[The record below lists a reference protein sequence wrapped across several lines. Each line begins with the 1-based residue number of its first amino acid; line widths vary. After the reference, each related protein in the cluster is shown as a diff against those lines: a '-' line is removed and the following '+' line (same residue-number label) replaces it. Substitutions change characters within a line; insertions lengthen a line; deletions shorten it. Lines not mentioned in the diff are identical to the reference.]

1 MYILNSWSILFGFSF
16 ILTFGGEDSVLLTN
30 TVRRK
35 YWDFSNH
42 FMVSMDSV
50 RFPSREQRSHE
61 KKSAGPFDIGGKQ
74 QELHLDIANKTEARE
89 RTSHRGPPQCGGIHH
104 CQRTH

>member
-1 MYILNSWSILFGFSF
+1 MATVSIRPAYTGLSPIFTTQSYI
-16 ILTFGGEDSVLLTN
+16 TMCT
-30 TVRRK
+30 
-35 YWDFSNH
+35 
-42 FMVSMDSV
+42 V

-74 QELHLDIANKTEARE
+74 QELHLDIANETDARE
-89 RTSHRGPPQCGGIHH
+89 RTSHRGPAQCGGIHH